1 MNAIY
6 GPSLGGSNPKN
17 PVVSLTIDIGGQLK
31 SIRGR
36 DAWALSELIS
46 GGLVGITPIERPAPR
61 WSHYIH
67 KLRRAGIHIDTI
79 DEKHGGAFA
88 GTHARYMLRTS
99 VRVVDVLRQNDAKT
113 RRKDGASR
121 FAQLSMQAGIGR

>member
-17 PVVSLTIDIGGQLK
+17 PVVSLTVELGGEIK
-31 SIRGR
+31 KITGR

-46 GGLVGITPIERPAPR
+46 GGLVGVTPIERPAPR
-61 WSHYIH
+61 WSHYCW

-79 DEKHGGAFA
+79 DEKHGGAYA
-88 GTHARYMLRTS
+88 GTHARYMLRS
-99 VRVVDVLRQNDAKT
+99 SLRVVEVVRQ
-113 RRKDGASR
+113 KDSR
-121 FAQLSMQAGIGR
+121 PALPAARSLP